1 MIKSILTYS
10 ELLLNDRVGVVIL
23 IAESNPLLRLD
34 IVDKL
39 DKCGI
44 KWSTIQLRGTDYITL
59 SVLDANRLPQDV
71 IDQVKGFDIET
82 GSGGFFMLYLKR
94 EPVEL
99 ITFYNPG
106 PYCECPKTPE
116 DLYKM
121 SEKEA
126 MEYITKQ
133 AWTLDEAEFLRYSIL
148 VGVFD
153 SYSPSVLLGA
163 ENLWSILSTRLED
176 ALRGKP
182 LKILF

>member
-1 MIKSILTYS
+1 MLTYS
-10 ELLLNDRVGVVIL
+10 ELLLKDRIGVVIL
-23 IAESNPLLRLD
+23 IAESNPLLRLV

-82 GSGGFFMLYLKR
+82 NSGGFFMLYLKR
-94 EPVEL
+94 EPPEL
-99 ITFYNPG
+99 ITFYSPG
-106 PYCECPKTPE
+106 GAYCECPKTPE

-126 MEYITKQ
+126 IEYITKR

-153 SYSPSVLLGA
+153 SYNPSVLLGA
-163 ENLWSILSTRLED
+163 ENLWSALSTHLED